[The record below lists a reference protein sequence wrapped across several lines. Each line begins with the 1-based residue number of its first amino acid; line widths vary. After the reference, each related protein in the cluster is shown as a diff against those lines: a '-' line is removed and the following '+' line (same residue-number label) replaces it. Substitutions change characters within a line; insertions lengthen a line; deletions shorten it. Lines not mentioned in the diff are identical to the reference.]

1 MKRWRS
7 QRYLEWARSL
17 PCAVPGCGCPADDFH
32 HIKHV
37 GHFSGCALKAD
48 DILGFP
54 ACRNHHDMLPDD
66 EELKA
71 MQYELICRTVLRA
84 VREGVLKV

>member
-7 QRYLEWARSL
+7 PKYLKWIRGL
-17 PCAVPGCGCPADDFH
+17 TCAVPGCERPAAEPH
-32 HIKHV
+32 HLKHI
-37 GHFSGCALKAD
+37 GHFSGCSLKAD
-48 DILGFP
+48 DILSYP
-54 ACRNHHDMLPDD
+54 TCRDHHDELPNS

-71 MQYELICRTVLRA
+71 MQYELIVRTVLRA